1 LLLHGGGS
9 GNQEASMVALAYAS
23 LPQSFSDRVFNLLQK
38 ADYRLAVTDEERD
51 AIFRLRYEAYL
62 KEGAI
67 VSNFSRSFSDKFDDT
82 DNCWLFGV
90 HVDGVLAASLRL
102 HVCTASHP
110 EMPAV
115 PVFPDILEPEIAAGK
130 VIVDPT
136 RFVVDQNMARRYPE
150 LPYITTRIGWLAGE
164 YFGAD
169 SILATVRTEHQA
181 FYKRVFGHQLVAD
194 ARDYPTL
201 VKPLSLMVLDFATMR
216 EKVHQRYPFFR
227 SSLFERRMLFDPS
240 AALRVTLAADTVG
253 AGVSQAM
260 PTPSRFRST
269 AKA

>member
-1 LLLHGGGS
+1 LLHGGGV
-9 GNQEASMVALAYAS
+9 GDQEASMVALAYAS

-38 ADYRLAVTDEERD
+38 ADYRLALTDEERD

-67 VSNFSRSFSDKFDDT
+67 ASNFSRSFSDKFDDT
-82 DNCWLFGV
+82 DNCWLYGV
-90 HVDGVLAASLRL
+90 YVDGILAASLRL
-102 HVCTASHP
+102 HVCSSTHP

-115 PVFPDILEPEIAAGK
+115 PVFPDILLPEIEAGK
-130 VIVDPT
+130 VIIDPT
-136 RFVVDQNMARRYPE
+136 RFVVDQAMARQYPE
-150 LPYITTRIGWLAGE
+150 LPYVTTRIGWLAGE
-164 YFGAD
+164 YFDAD

-181 FYKRVFGHQLVAD
+181 FYKRVFGHQLAAE

-201 VKPLSLMVLDFATMR
+201 IKPLSLMVLDFAKMR
-216 EKVHQRYPFFR
+216 DRVHQRYPFFR

-240 AALRVTLAADTVG
+240 TAMRVPLAADAVG
-253 AGVSQAM
+253 IGMRAQAAA
-260 PTPSRFRST
+260 PTPLRSS

>member
-1 LLLHGGGS
+1 
-9 GNQEASMVALAYAS
+9 MVALAYAS

-67 VSNFSRSFSDKFDDT
+67 TSNFSKSFSDKFDDA
-82 DNCWLFGV
+82 DNCWLYGV

-102 HVCTASHP
+102 HVCSSAHP
-110 EMPAV
+110 EMPAI
-115 PVFPDILEPEIAAGK
+115 PVFPDILLPEIEAGK

-136 RFVVDQNMARRYPE
+136 RFVVDQNMARQYPE
-150 LPYITTRIGWLAGE
+150 LPYVTTRIGWLAGE
-164 YFGAD
+164 FFNAD
-169 SILATVRTEHQA
+169 QILATVRTEHQA
-181 FYKRVFGHQLVAD
+181 FYKRVFGHQLVAE

-201 VKPLSLMVLDFATMR
+201 IKPLSLMVLDFAAMR
-216 EKVHQRYPFFR
+216 DRVHQRYPFFR

-240 AALRVTLAADTVG
+240 AALRMPLASETLEAEDAAD
-253 AGVSQAM
+253 A
-260 PTPSRFRST
+260 PSFRRHSS